1 MNKYYIDSLV
11 IEVTRKCNMAC
22 AHCLR
27 GEAQKIDINTEYI
40 NNLLENVAGI
50 GNITFSGGEPSLNIH
65 AIEYTL
71 QVCQERNISVGSF
84 YVVTN
89 GKTNALPLAIA
100 CLKWY
105 AYCDDQDEMC
115 GLALSKDMFHDEV
128 SRENE
133 NILRGLSFFR
143 HDKFTDF
150 DRVKLI
156 NAGRAEELG
165 GFDKID
171 VGYHNEEFSCFGD
184 EESGYTIETMIY
196 LSANGEIRTNC
207 DAAYDDDEFTI
218 GDLNRDS
225 FDSVVKIQM
234 VEQMEAL
241 PI

>member
-1 MNKYYIDSLV
+1 MKYYIDNLV
-11 IEVTRKCNMAC
+11 IEVTRKCNMNC

-27 GEAQKIDINTEYI
+27 GDAQNIDIDTAYI
-40 NNLLENVAGI
+40 DRLLENVEGI

-71 QVCQERNISVGSF
+71 LACQERHISVGSF

-105 AYCDDQDEMC
+105 AYCDCAEDMC

-128 SRENE
+128 QRENE
-133 NILRGLSFFR
+133 NILKGLSFFR
-143 HDKFTDF
+143 HDKYTDF
-150 DRVKLI
+150 NKVKII
-156 NAGRAEELG
+156 NTGRAELLG
-165 GFDKID
+165 GYDKMD
-171 VGYHNEEFSCFGD
+171 VEFHDEKFSYFGD
-184 EESGYTIETMIY
+184 DESGYTIESMIY

-207 DAAYDDDEFTI
+207 DSAYDDDNYTI
-218 GDLNRDS
+218 GDLRRDS
-225 FDSVVKIQM
+225 FDYVVNCQM
-234 VEQMEAL
+234 VELLDVL